1 MCIGGRELRIDAAG
15 FVLAAMLPLLLW
27 HGTVAKIAE
36 GFRLDFTYL
45 VTGWAPWV
53 LMLLGLACFIPVIV
67 DRARDPQRRFYGS
80 NRAAWFGWS
89 VTLYLLGFLLAT
101 QVAQIADGLSA
112 L

>member
-1 MCIGGRELRIDAAG
+1 MSIGRRELRIDAAG
-15 FVLAAMLPLLLW
+15 FLLAAALPLLLW
-27 HGTVAKIAE
+27 HGTVATIAE
-36 GFRLDFTYL
+36 GFRFEFTYL

-53 LMLLGLACFIPVIV
+53 LMALGLACFVPVIV
-67 DRARDPQRRFYGS
+67 DRVRDPQRRFYGS

-89 VTLYLLGFLLAT
+89 VTLYLLGFLLAS